1 LLNCCKEM
9 VLPQIHAHARVGRP
23 CGKALLRK
31 GLKGFKATV
40 SWALDH
46 LLTVYIVVSLFKR
59 SGSFEHRR
67 SGDGVKIRSDRP
79 DFAAVSR
86 KCHHS
91 AKAGINA
98 RFVTAT
104 QDAPNRGDWQQPFAY
119 LRL

>member
-1 LLNCCKEM
+1 MLQGNGIASDPRTMLESAD
-9 VLPQIHAHARVGRP
+9 LG
-23 CGKALLRK
+23 GKALLRK

-67 SGDGVKIRSDRP
+67 SGDGVKIRNDRP

-86 KCHHS
+86 KCHHP

-119 LRL
+119 LRR